1 MELWGGRE
9 YLGIG
14 TLRDRSLSGKF
25 TQWGVSLS
33 FLLWSPILVLAGN
46 IERSGMPSQCLETE
60 EIETKLQSL
69 PNGDSVWTSF
79 ESERLNPSKMKEF
92 SVPSCLPQQSEDN
105 GVGRG
110 ILFTSEREFPLTRP
124 PQKYSMSGLLAWSAS
139 F

>member
-33 FLLWSPILVLAGN
+33 FLLWSPILVLAAN

-79 ESERLNPSKMKEF
+79 E
-92 SVPSCLPQQSEDN
+92 V
-105 GVGRG
+105 
-110 ILFTSEREFPLTRP
+110 
-124 PQKYSMSGLLAWSAS
+124 
-139 F
+139 